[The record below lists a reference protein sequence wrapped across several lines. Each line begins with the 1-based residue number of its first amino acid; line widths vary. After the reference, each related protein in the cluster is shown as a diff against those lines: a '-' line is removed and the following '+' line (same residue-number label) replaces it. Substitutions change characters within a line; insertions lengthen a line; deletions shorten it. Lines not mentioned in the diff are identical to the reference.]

1 MLTYLWTNRERSP
14 LFSKAWFKTWAKRI
28 QCLPSLIS
36 HEWQFSR
43 LRLRG
48 ARLGEGTVVVKQ
60 SGVTGRA
67 ANVNIGRQ
75 PSPDG
80 DLTPANRPVRV
91 GPTVGFNDEVTYL
104 TPVPA

>member
-67 ANVNIGRQ
+67 ANVNIGRHTFLGRVLI
-75 PSPDG
+75 SAHAAVTIGSNVCINDG
-80 DLTPANRPVRV
+80 
-91 GPTVGFNDEVTYL
+91 
-104 TPVPA
+104 